1 MNGHASAGS
10 GRDFCDWAT
19 VNRNVKTVLAV
30 SAIFGMTA
38 GIYDFILPY
47 YLKERGLSFESMG
60 LIFAIAAGGMLG
72 LRVVMGNLADRW
84 GRKLFYGMSLAGTAV
99 AIGLTPISGS
109 VLAQGVLKTM
119 REAMSLT
126 RDTLHPMILYEESR
140 GQFMKLMGKTRGWE
154 FMFQAVG
161 TVISGLTLARLHTG
175 GNLLLAAGMTAVG
188 FLVFWSLF
196 REGWMP
202 HQKLAKTTLRTLT
215 SFTIHRNLKIITIS
229 VFIFNVGLTT
239 SHCFIMPLFFSEKF
253 HVSRETV
260 AWVMVGHRL
269 TIAIPL
275 LLVGTMTLR
284 NLKGAYIVALILE
297 GVIQASAALVPTF
310 GWATGVWL
318 LHDFLGAGVWIPV
331 QNLIIQE
338 YTRPESRAL
347 EVGKILAF
355 GGIGTIIGPFLAGF
369 LSQRVNISA
378 PYFVS
383 GIGMILCVVPLFW
396 LKLDAGLGREEP
408 PVPEQARAAQR

>member
-1 MNGHASAGS
+1 
-10 GRDFCDWAT
+10 
-19 VNRNVKTVLAV
+19 VNRNVRTVLAV
-30 SAIFGMTA
+30 SAIFGATA
-38 GIYDFILPY
+38 GMYDFVLPY

-60 LIFAIAAGGMLG
+60 MIFAVAAGGMLG

-99 AIGLTPISGS
+99 AMALTPTSAS
-109 VLAQGVLKTM
+109 VLGLGVLKTV

-126 RDTLHPMILYEESR
+126 RDTLHPVILYEESR
-140 GQFMKLMGKTRGWE
+140 GKFMSLMGKTRGWE

-161 TVISGLTLARLHTG
+161 TVISGLTLTRLHTG
-175 GNLLLAAGMTAVG
+175 GNLLLAAGMTAAG

-196 REGWMP
+196 TEGWAP
-202 HQKLAKTTLRTLT
+202 HQKITPTTLRNLL
-215 SFTIHRNLKIITIS
+215 SLSIHRNLKIITIS
-229 VFIFNVGLTT
+229 VFIFNVGMTT

-253 HVSRETV
+253 HVSMQTV
-260 AWVMVGHRL
+260 AWVMVGHRV
-269 TIAIPL
+269 TIALPL
-275 LLVGTMTLR
+275 LLVGTMMLR
-284 NLKGAYIVALILE
+284 NLKGAYIVALVLE
-297 GVIQASAALVPTF
+297 GAIQASAALVPHF

-355 GGIGTIIGPFLAGF
+355 GGIGTIIGPFLAGY
-369 LSQRVNISA
+369 LSQRVSISA
-378 PYFVS
+378 PFFVS
-383 GIGMILCVVPLFW
+383 GIGMILCVIPLLW
-396 LKLDAGLGREEP
+396 LKLDPGLGRDD
-408 PVPEQARAAQR
+408 VAAPESARAAQQA